1 MNIAVKS
8 DVPIPI
14 NNVVAK
20 PLIGPVP
27 KTNKINAV
35 KPVVILASRIDDS
48 ALLNPS
54 ATAFCAPLP
63 LRNSSRIRSK
73 MSTFA
78 STEIPIV
85 NTIPAIPGSVKTA
98 PRPARIPKINK
109 MFSAKAMSAYTPEEP

>member
-54 ATAFCAPLP
+54 ATAFLALCLCVI
-63 LRNSSRIRSK
+63 LHVYVQK
-73 MSTFA
+73 
-78 STEIPIV
+78 
-85 NTIPAIPGSVKTA
+85 
-98 PRPARIPKINK
+98 
-109 MFSAKAMSAYTPEEP
+109 